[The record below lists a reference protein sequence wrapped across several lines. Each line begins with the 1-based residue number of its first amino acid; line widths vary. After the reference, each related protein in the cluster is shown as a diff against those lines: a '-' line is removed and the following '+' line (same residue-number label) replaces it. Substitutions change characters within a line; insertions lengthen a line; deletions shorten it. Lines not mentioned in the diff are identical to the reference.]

1 MFKPWMGAVAV
12 LLATS
17 AAHADVTLYQDD
29 NFQGRSFASSGE
41 IADLKRLQFN
51 DRASSVI
58 VHGERW
64 TLCSDAEFRGQCVSL
79 APGRYPTLRAMGLND
94 RLSSLRPEG
103 GGWGGGW
110 GQDGQGTVVL
120 YENDDFNGR
129 SLDASQGVDDLQ
141 PRGFN
146 DRVSSIVIRRG
157 LWEFCSDAD
166 YRGQCITLGPGRY
179 PNLRTWSLNDK
190 LSSVRRV
197 NGGGTGA
204 TGGQWSAIQL
214 YEHADFGGRS
224 LDASRGVDDLGRT
237 DLNDRISSVVIR
249 WGRWELC
256 SDAYFRGRC
265 ITLGP
270 GQYADLQRWDFNDT
284 LSSVRP
290 AGWSPSND

>member
-1 MFKPWMGAVAV
+1 MFKQGMAVIAV
-12 LLATS
+12 LGAAS

-41 IADLKRLQFN
+41 ITDLRQLQFN
-51 DRASSVI
+51 DRASSVVI
-58 VHGERW
+58 HGERW
-64 TLCSDAEFRGQCVSL
+64 TLCSDADFRGQCVTL
-79 APGRYPTLRAMGLND
+79 APGRYPSLRAMGLND
-94 RLSSLRPEG
+94 SLSSLRPEG
-103 GGWGGGW
+103 GGWGHGW

-120 YENDDFNGR
+120 YENDDFDGR
-129 SLDASQGVDDLQ
+129 SLDASQGVEDLK

-179 PNLRTWSLNDK
+179 PNLRAWSLNDK

-197 NGGGTGA
+197 KGAGGGGQGA
-204 TGGQWSAIQL
+204 AIQL
-214 YEHADFGGRS
+214 YEHANFDGRS

-237 DLNDRISSVVIR
+237 DLNDRISSIVIR

-256 SDAYFRGRC
+256 SDAHFRGRC

-270 GQYADLQRWDFNDT
+270 GQYADLQRWDFNDV

-290 AGWSPSND
+290 AGWSPSGY